1 MQSVRSIFVFSTVLL
16 VPFLY
21 YATSVPNACAEP
33 SEGYRLGIG
42 DCSGKET
49 DRSGK
54 TCCWTAYEG
63 PDKGKKVCQTCYTK
77 TGTDGSYM
85 QSCSPVKPAAFK
97 STLPGLETQDR
108 LPGGGVF
115 EMPDNA
121 TVSQN
126 ISKSNDSSTLTELQ
140 SDVEDEAEEQST
152 EESDAEEEQD
162 ENEENGNSNE
172 GE

>member
-1 MQSVRSIFVFSTVLL
+1 MHSNSAIFAVSTVLL

-21 YATSVPNACAEP
+21 FAASPISDVCARPDASVPAICAGDID
-33 SEGYRLGIG
+33 SKEGE
-42 DCSGKET
+42 K
-49 DRSGK
+49 
-54 TCCWTAYEG
+54 CCWKVVG
-63 PDKGKKVCQTCYTK
+63 GDK
-77 TGTDGSYM
+77 SYM
-85 QSCSPVKPAAFK
+85 VCDTCWRSTNEKGWTTVTCSPPTPAAPK
-97 STLPGLETQDR
+97 SPLPGLDTQNR

-115 EMPDNA
+115 EIPDNG
-121 TVSQN
+121 TLPQN